1 MESNSGLTT
10 TGPNNGSQSSSNI
23 TKDFIYQLHP
33 TANSNQAQF
42 VCIGWLDK
50 EEDTLKNEHIELEYE
65 KNPDLDT
72 AVQYKMFR
80 QNLTTGFIL
89 TNRRIPLLYLSVLYD
104 KKFVTGHLF
113 NITLYYNI
121 SSDLSKI
128 TNMDELLKSKLEGSF
143 YFQIDHISL
152 DTKHVILTK
161 YTNLANIREQL
172 INLAN
177 KDYILE
183 LTRKVL
189 EERDLERVSKYGR
202 ITDYVIPVPSV
213 NITKIIQDN
222 DDF

>member
-213 NITKIIQDN
+213 NITKR
-222 DDF
+222 